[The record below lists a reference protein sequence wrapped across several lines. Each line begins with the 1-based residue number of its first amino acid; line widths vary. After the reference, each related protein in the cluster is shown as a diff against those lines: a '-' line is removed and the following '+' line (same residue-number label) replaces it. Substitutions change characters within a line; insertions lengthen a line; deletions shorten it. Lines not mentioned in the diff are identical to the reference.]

1 MATRLIL
8 KLEESNSS
16 AWFTNGTTQ
25 SRSVDSA
32 LFDLGNNCC
41 VRLST
46 NKKSRRYGCCIIMI
60 QCFYMPISKD
70 MLASWLL
77 ILQFNQYLLRM

>member
-25 SRSVDSA
+25 
-32 LFDLGNNCC
+32 
-41 VRLST
+41 RLST